1 MIELLAC
8 ADCGAVQQPRR
19 PVCHACLSDRLVTRA
34 VADEGELL
42 ATTRIHRSLDPAFAS
57 RLPVAIGTVKLA
69 AGPVIF
75 AFLSGP
81 ARAGTRVRV
90 TVRENRFFAGD

>member
-19 PVCHACLSDRLVTRA
+19 PVCHACLSDRLA
-34 VADEGELL
+34 AQAAPDEGEVL

-57 RLPVAIGTVKLA
+57 RLPLAIGTVKLA

-75 AFLSGP
+75 AFLSGS
-81 ARAGTRVRV
+81 ARAGARVRV
-90 TVRENRFFAGD
+90 AIRDKRFFVED